1 MLFDIIA
8 ALTFS
13 VADELSKSDYEE
25 SNTDITQT
33 SDTCDSC
40 STLQCGL
47 WFDDFFDI

>member
-1 MLFDIIA
+1 MLFDIITD
-8 ALTFS
+8 LTFS
-13 VADELSKSDYEE
+13 VFDELSNNYGE

-33 SDTCDSC
+33 DDTYDSC